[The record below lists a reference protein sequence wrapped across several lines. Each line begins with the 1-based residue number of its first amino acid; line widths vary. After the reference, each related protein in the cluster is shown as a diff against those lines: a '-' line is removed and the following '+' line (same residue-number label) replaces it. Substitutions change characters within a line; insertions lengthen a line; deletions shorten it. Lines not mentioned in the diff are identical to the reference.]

1 MQAFKIKKKKIN
13 FIKDLKLSKMAQNIF
28 RNSLKLYLK
37 IKTISR
43 ARTQDLKSSL
53 WSHFGGL
60 KMTVI
65 AVTVHSLLTGHVSTK
80 LYIQLA
86 QSHNMQKFSFT
97 RLPTMNLYSFKR
109 KRLILSQISLA
120 VTLIWQKLWILMN
133 QYLQERLHFHLL
145 HQF

>member
-53 WSHFGGL
+53 
-60 KMTVI
+60 
-65 AVTVHSLLTGHVSTK
+65 
-80 LYIQLA
+80 
-86 QSHNMQKFSFT
+86 
-97 RLPTMNLYSFKR
+97 
-109 KRLILSQISLA
+109 
-120 VTLIWQKLWILMN
+120 
-133 QYLQERLHFHLL
+133 
-145 HQF
+145 